1 MQKAPHRKS
10 LLVFQKS
17 LSEHLER
24 ALVRRSVDILH
35 RDSVLVEEL
44 VEQSLKGR
52 LLQCFLDQRRNPP
65 VLRHDLHEV
74 VVAHPRHCL
83 DGAELRALR
92 PARGAEVST
101 ELRESLGWERL
112 ERREL
117 GGDDMNERVD
127 TLDGGQSAERIVGF
141 EQGDERGQLVK
152 NQLEPQLARLVHD
165 DEEKLVGMF
174 GYRPGALQAE
184 QLIKCKI
191 RGVRDLRIGS
201 RRIGPLRQNVDTSS
215 VVTSSTRIVSV
226 V

>member
-52 LLQCFLDQRRNPP
+52 LLRCLLDQRRKPP
-65 VLRHDLHEV
+65 VLRLDLHEV
-74 VVAHPRHCL
+74 VVAHPRRGL

-101 ELRESLGWERL
+101 VLREALGWARL

-127 TLDGGQSAERIVGF
+127 TLDGGQSAERIVGRD
-141 EQGDERGQLVK
+141 QGDERGQLVK
-152 NQLEPQLARLVHD
+152 NQLEPQLARLVHA
-165 DEEKLVGMF
+165 DEEQLVGMC
-174 GYRPGALQAE
+174 GYRPGARPAE
-184 QLIKCKI
+184 QRIKGEI
-191 RGVRDLRIGS
+191 SGAGD
-201 RRIGPLRQNVDTSS
+201 
-215 VVTSSTRIVSV
+215 
-226 V
+226 